1 MGGWKPFDEKPM
13 ARLSLIELKQQISTD
28 PNVLIIQDLDGV
40 CMPLVRDPL
49 TRVLPVAYIEAV
61 AKLGDRFRVLTNGE
75 HSSTR
80 GVNRLVERALAPG
93 QDPAAEGL
101 YLPGLAAGGVQSQS
115 CRGQISHPG
124 VTPAEL
130 EFLNA
135 VPTLLSQGVKE
146 IIRQITPDAKEE
158 DQERLSQ
165 AAVLDNELSPT
176 LNLNVLFAGL
186 CPEVETQRQLQRL
199 SLGLLQSIEKRA
211 QEQGLADSFF
221 LHLAPNLGHHKGQEQ
236 LKWASPEHRGT
247 SDFQFMLRG
256 AVKEAGLLVL
266 LNQHIERSTGTA
278 PLGEDFNVRSAPR
291 TAEGLL
297 ALAQECIA
305 PETMPTLIGVAD
317 TITSEW
323 VVEGNQA
330 GWRRGGSDRGFLTL
344 LQDIGRAFQTPNR
357 VVLIDSSGGELDR
370 PSLQDPELKGLS
382 DPEDPLQL
390 DVLVPGGPG
399 AYVEWFVGLAD
410 NVF

>member
-13 ARLSLIELKQQISTD
+13 ARLSLLELKQQISTD
-28 PNVLIIQDLDGV
+28 TNVLIIQDLDGV
-40 CMPLVRDPL
+40 CMPRVRDPL

-80 GVNRLVERALAPG
+80 GVNRLVERALASG
-93 QDPAAEGL
+93 RDPAAEGL
-101 YLPGLAAGGVQSQS
+101 YLPGLAAGGVRSQS
-115 CRGQISHPG
+115 CRGHISHPG

-130 EFLNA
+130 EFLKA